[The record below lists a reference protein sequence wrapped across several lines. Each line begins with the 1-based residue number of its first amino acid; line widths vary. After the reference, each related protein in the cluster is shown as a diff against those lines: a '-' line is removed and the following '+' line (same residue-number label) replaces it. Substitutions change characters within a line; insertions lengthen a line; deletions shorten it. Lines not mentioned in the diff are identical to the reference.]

1 MGREWFEKDL
11 KHLRLLEGKVE
22 TRPFSQY
29 PYITIVA
36 TNRNWG
42 EKGCVLGRCEP
53 NQWPTTNDV
62 HTGGDIKIFHLRRG
76 SFEKVFSSVTLVLIF
91 KRATNDTHTGGD
103 IKIFH

>member
-1 MGREWFEKDL
+1 MGREGFEKDL

-76 SFEKVFSSVTLVLIF
+76 SFEKVFSSVT
-91 KRATNDTHTGGD
+91 
-103 IKIFH
+103 